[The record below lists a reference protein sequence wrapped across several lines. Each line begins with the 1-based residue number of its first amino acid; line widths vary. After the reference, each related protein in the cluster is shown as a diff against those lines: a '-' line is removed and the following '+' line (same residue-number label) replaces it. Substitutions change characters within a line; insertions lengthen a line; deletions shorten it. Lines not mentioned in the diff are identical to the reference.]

1 MPVLEDLKAYLLEKD
16 PDVYGR
22 VHTMIDDFSEEE
34 SKKYRENKEAGKLT
48 WGKYKGYSVKELN
61 MTEKGKD
68 YLRWMIGQDWV
79 KQNKPHIVEQIKEL
93 GIKPKKF
100 TRTPLEWWLPS
111 HLIPA

>member
-1 MPVLEDLKAYLLEKD
+1 
-16 PDVYGR
+16 
-22 VHTMIDDFSEEE
+22 MIDDFSEEE

-100 TRTPLEWWLPS
+100 TRTPLE
-111 HLIPA
+111 